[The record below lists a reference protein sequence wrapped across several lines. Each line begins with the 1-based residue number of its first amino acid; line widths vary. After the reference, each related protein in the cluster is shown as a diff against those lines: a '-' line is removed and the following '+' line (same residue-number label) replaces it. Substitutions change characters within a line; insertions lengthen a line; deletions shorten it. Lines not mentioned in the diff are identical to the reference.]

1 MMTPRQIE
9 VWASQWRLLL
19 WITLIYPVLQ
29 FQNHRNRAKKE
40 GRILKRSLSDHSLA
54 LSLGSLEEKMSAPEL
69 SKLSTPEAS
78 SEEDETAENVN
89 VCARNTG

>member
-1 MMTPRQIE
+1 M
-9 VWASQWRLLL
+9 
-19 WITLIYPVLQ
+19 TLICPVLQ

-54 LSLGSLEEKMSAPEL
+54 LSMDSLEEKMSVPAL

-78 SEEDETAENVN
+78 SDEDETAENVD
-89 VCARNTG
+89 VCARNTS

>member
-1 MMTPRQIE
+1 M
-9 VWASQWRLLL
+9 
-19 WITLIYPVLQ
+19 TLIFPDLQ

-54 LSLGSLEEKMSAPEL
+54 LSLDSLQEKMSVPEL

-78 SEEDETAENVN
+78 SDEDETAENMD
-89 VCARNTG
+89 VCVRNTS